1 MKFISSAQVPP
12 PGGHYSQAVES
23 SGLVF
28 VSGMLPAG
36 NNQPPMPFKAQVH
49 SVIDHC
55 SDVLAAAG
63 CSLQDVVQATVY
75 LAGVELWPAFNELYA
90 ERFGSH
96 RPARAVV
103 PVPALHHGFLVEI
116 QLIAERPGP
125 V

>member
-1 MKFISSAQVPP
+1 MKFISSTQVPA
-12 PGGHYSQAVES
+12 PGGHYSHAVEAG
-23 SGLVF
+23 GLVF

-36 NNQPPMPFKAQVH
+36 NNQPPMLFTAQVH
-49 SVIDHC
+49 SVIDRC

-63 CSLQDVVQATVY
+63 CGLQDVVQATIY

-90 ERFGSH
+90 ERFGGH

-116 QLIAERPGP
+116 QLIAERPSQG
-125 V
+125 